1 MTKDFWKFCPFLV
14 NFVLIGNFVLIC
26 MTHLHFL
33 LLLPL
38 LTTSL
43 LVSSL
48 PHLPPFPT
56 RHYLFT
62 TLHFTYLHLVIA
74 NALLRL
80 HYISQKAQLRRQP
93 TKKVVSLSL
102 SLCINTQK
110 SLQISTTENTF
121 YLQSTGE
128 FTG

>member
-1 MTKDFWKFCPFLV
+1 MTLT
-14 NFVLIGNFVLIC
+14 LTL
-26 MTHLHFL
+26 T
-33 LLLPL
+33 LLPL

-74 NALLRL
+74 TALLRL
-80 HYISQKAQLRRQP
+80 HYISLP
-93 TKKVVSLSL
+93 SLPYPLSL
-102 SLCINTQK
+102 HFTLSFRITSLRLVTHTMT
-110 SLQISTTENTF
+110 SL
-121 YLQSTGE
+121 
-128 FTG
+128 